1 MFGFFKEQFAK
12 IYTQITVSLS
22 SLFSRSKLDEAFVK
36 ELTDLLLQ
44 ADVGVVTTK
53 KIIAE
58 LQLGIQ
64 NQKITTIDEAQKA
77 LELYLVSLFDKQE
90 RKQLEPQVLLM
101 VGING
106 SGKTTSIAKLAALLH
121 AQGKKILLV
130 AGDTFRAAA
139 THQLDVWAQKV
150 GVTVFIGRDNQ
161 DPSSVIF
168 DAAKKFKD
176 ESFDHLIIDTAGRL
190 QTKVNLMAELE
201 KIGRIVKKCLP
212 ESDMQTWL
220 TIDAMLGQNS
230 LDQAKLFNEA
240 AKLDGIVLTKLD
252 GTGKGGIVFAITDEL
267 HVPITYVT
275 FSESLEGIKPFNAQ
289 EYVKGLFQA

>member
-36 ELTDLLLQ
+36 ELTNLLLQ
-44 ADVGVVTTK
+44 SDVGVVTTK
-53 KIIAE
+53 KIITE
-58 LQLGIQ
+58 LSLGIQ
-64 NQKITTIDEAQKA
+64 NQKITTIEQAQEA
-77 LELYLVSLFDKQE
+77 LEKYLIALFDKQE
-90 RKQLEPQVLLM
+90 KKSIEPHVLLM

-106 SGKTTSIAKLAALLH
+106 SGKTTTIAKLAAKFKT
-121 AQGKKILLV
+121 QGKKVLLV

-139 THQLDVWAQKV
+139 THQLADWGKKLEVE
-150 GVTVFIGRDNQ
+150 VFIGRENQ

-176 ESFDHLIIDTAGRL
+176 EAFDHIIIDTAGRL
-190 QTKVNLMAELE
+190 QTKVNLMHELE
-201 KIGRIVKKCLP
+201 KISRIIKKCLP
-212 ESDMQTWL
+212 DYELQTWL
-220 TIDAMLGQNS
+220 TIDGMLGQNS
-230 LDQAKLFNEA
+230 LDQAKIFHEA
-240 AKLDGIVLTKLD
+240 APLDALVVTKLD

-267 HVPITYVT
+267 HIPITYLT
-275 FSESLEGIKPFNAQ
+275 FSESIEGIKPFDAQ

>member
-22 SLFSRSKLDEAFVK
+22 SLFSSSKLDETFVK
-36 ELTDLLLQ
+36 ELTNLLLQ
-44 ADVGVVTTK
+44 ADVGVATTK
-53 KIIAE
+53 KIITK
-58 LQLGIQ
+58 LQLGIKD
-64 NQKITTIDEAQKA
+64 QKITTIEEAQKA
-77 LELYLVSLFDKQE
+77 LESYLIAFFDKQE
-90 RKQLEPQVLLM
+90 KKTVEPQVLLM

-106 SGKTTSIAKLAALLH
+106 SGKTTSIAKLGALLH
-121 AQGKKILLV
+121 AKNKKVLLV

-139 THQLDVWAQKV
+139 THQLDAWAQKV
-150 GVTVFIGRDNQ
+150 GVTVFIGKDNQ

-190 QTKVNLMAELE
+190 QTKVNLMNELE
-201 KIGRIVKKCLP
+201 KISRIVKKCLP
-212 ESDMQTWL
+212 ETQMQTWL

-240 AKLDGIVLTKLD
+240 AKLDGIIVTKLD
-252 GTGKGGIVFAITDEL
+252 GTGKGGIVFAITEEL
-267 HVPITYVT
+267 HVPITYIT
-275 FSESLEGIKPFNAQ
+275 FSETLEGIKPFDAQ
-289 EYVKGLFQA
+289 EYVQGLFGV